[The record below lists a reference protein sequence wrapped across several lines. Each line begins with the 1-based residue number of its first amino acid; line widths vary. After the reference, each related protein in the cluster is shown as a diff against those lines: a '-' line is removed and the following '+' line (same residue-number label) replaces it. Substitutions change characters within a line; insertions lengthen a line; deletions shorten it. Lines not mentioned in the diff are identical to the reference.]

1 MTIMY
6 VSFDG
11 YEWKAEF
18 FAHKTVEVF
27 FFLKGNAGRVYIHGS
42 HSFAEVVIGE
52 HEGKVPCFTDFYPF
66 HFGSF

>member
-1 MTIMY
+1 MFLLMDMNRKQNFSHIKL
-6 VSFDG
+6 
-11 YEWKAEF
+11 WKS
-18 FAHKTVEVF
+18 F

-52 HEGKVPCFTDFYPF
+52 PEGKVPCFTDFYPF